1 MPNRV
6 TLIRHAAPVSRADLD
21 PSAWSLSPAGRR
33 AATALR
39 LRVTTGTTLA
49 ASAETKAI
57 ETLCLA
63 ADRERDE
70 LHVDR
75 RFGEVVR
82 PGEPFDDD
90 HRNRRLAWVIGRPDD
105 RHQGWES
112 PEQAAARFQAGI
124 DDLGGRVVVAT
135 HGMVLTA
142 WLVSRGVVGSGS
154 EAGSFWLGLAF
165 PDVITTDR

>member
-1 MPNRV
+1 MPSRM

-21 PSAWSLSPAGRR
+21 PGAWSLSPAGRR
-33 AATALR
+33 AAAALQ
-39 LRVTTGTTLA
+39 LRIPPGTTLA

-63 ADRERDE
+63 AARERDE
-70 LHVDR
+70 LHVDH

-90 HRNRRLAWVIGRPDD
+90 HRDRRLAWVTGRPDD
-105 RHQGWES
+105 RHRGWET
-112 PEQAAARFQAGI
+112 PEQAAARFQAGL
-124 DDLGGRVVVAT
+124 DDLAGDLVVAT

-142 WLVSRGVVGSGS
+142 WLVSRGIVTAGSA
-154 EAGSFWLGLAF
+154 AGSFWRGLAF
-165 PDVITTDR
+165 PDVVTVNG